1 MTSNLIASLDG
12 STRLHFIVGDP
23 IAQVKSPAGVSQAFA
38 AAGLNALCVPA
49 HVSPADLADWLR
61 GVTLARNVDG
71 IIVTVPHKIACLSL
85 CGTVTERARFVGA
98 VNTMRRNADGSW
110 HGDMFDGEGFVR
122 ALVAK
127 GGQLAGR
134 RAMLVGAGGAGSAIA
149 HSFVLAGVSRLAI
162 HDPDTAR
169 RDGLIARLAALGKGE
184 VVAGSAD
191 PTGYDVVINATPMG
205 MRAGDPL
212 PIEVGKLV
220 GSQFAGCVITAPAVS
235 PWLQAARDKGC
246 NSLVGA
252 DMFAQVRDLMVEFLV
267 ER

>member
-38 AAGLNALCVPA
+38 DAGLNALCVPA

-61 GVTLARNVDG
+61 GVTLAHNVDG
-71 IIVTVPHKIACLSL
+71 IIVTVPHKMACLSL
-85 CGTVTERARFVGA
+85 CGTLTERARFVGA
-98 VNTMRRNADGSW
+98 VNTMRRNANGSW

-122 ALVAK
+122 ALLAK

-134 RAMLVGAGGAGSAIA
+134 TAMLVGAGGAGSAIA

-162 HDPDTAR
+162 HDPDAGR
-169 RDGLIARLAALGKGE
+169 RDGLIARLGAMGKGE

-191 PTGYDVVINATPMG
+191 PTGFDVVINATPMG
-205 MRAGDPL
+205 MREGDPL
-212 PIEVGKLV
+212 PIEAGKLV
-220 GSQFAGCVITAPAVS
+220 ASQFAGCVITSPAVS

-252 DMFAQVRDLMVEFLV
+252 DMFAQVRDLMVEFLMA
-267 ER
+267 R